1 VPTTRALW
9 QPHEIGSGI
18 YHVMRGDDLNTSLK
32 QFFEFLGTL
41 GNPLVPVLERL
52 TTLDILE
59 KGVEI
64 ANDGRF
70 FWEFSQF
77 RW

>member
-1 VPTTRALW
+1 
-9 QPHEIGSGI
+9 
-18 YHVMRGDDLNTSLK
+18 
-32 QFFEFLGTL
+32 L
-41 GNPLVPVLERL
+41 GNPFVPVLERL

-59 KGVEI
+59 KGVKI

-70 FWEFSQF
+70 IWEFSQF